1 MHSRFSRYPVP
12 TARVSDQEGM
22 ALSSEVVARALTGVS
37 AAQRVSDA
45 GKGDRVRKRV
55 VCAQGVLRGAGPRS
69 PGRGPSSP
77 GPSAPARPV
86 TGCSWRGDDG
96 CIPTDVEC
104 ALAPG
109 RAVL

>member
-1 MHSRFSRYPVP
+1 MP
-12 TARVSDQEGM
+12 TARVSDQEGS

-45 GKGDRVRKRV
+45 RKGDRVRKRV
-55 VCAQGVLRGAGPRS
+55 ICAQGVLRGAGPRS
-69 PGRGPSSP
+69 PGRGPSCLGPSSP

-86 TGCSWRGDDG
+86 TGCSWRGDG
-96 CIPTDVEC
+96 RISADVEC
-104 ALAPG
+104 ALASG